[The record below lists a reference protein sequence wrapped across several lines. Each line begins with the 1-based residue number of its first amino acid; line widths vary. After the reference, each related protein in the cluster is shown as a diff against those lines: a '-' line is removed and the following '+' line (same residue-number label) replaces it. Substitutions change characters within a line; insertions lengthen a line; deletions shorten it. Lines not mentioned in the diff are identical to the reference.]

1 MACVARASF
10 AAFASSSSSSS
21 SIPKTGKGGSFVDH
35 CHGVEIKGGGAS
47 ATDEGAGGVLSG
59 LTFAVK
65 DNLDLRGHRT
75 GCGNPDWLR
84 TRGGT
89 PAATHAPCVAAML
102 DAGATCVGK
111 TQMDELAWSLQGENA
126 HYGTP
131 SNPADPSRVPGG
143 SSSGS
148 ACAVAAAHV
157 DVALG
162 TDTAGSVRVPAS
174 YVGVY
179 GFRPSHGRVPVDGCV
194 ALARSFDCVG
204 WFARD
209 AATLMACGAALL
221 PPDRP
226 SGTIHAD
233 GFKRLIVA
241 TDAFATCDAGTR
253 EALISAIERAA
264 KAGGD
269 LEPVGALFENR
280 REETLGVY
288 HGSGDGSGDGSG
300 GGAIDGVPPFEAWW
314 DSFRTLQTRE
324 VWLEHGAWIEE
335 TDPSFGPGVAERFAA
350 AEAGGGAATDAIAA
364 ANAARDAITRRLNAM
379 LEGGG
384 VIVLPSAPSPAL
396 KTGASAEA
404 TEAFRARQLRL
415 TTAAGMAGL
424 PQARRFG
431 RRIVFRALSFDVRRP
446 HDRPRHKKLTNRCS
460 LSLSRR
466 PPQVSIPAA
475 TADGAPVGLSFIAA
489 RGRDEELLALT
500 VSLERALF

>member
-10 AAFASSSSSSS
+10 AAFASSSSSS

-65 DNLDLRGHRT
+65 DNLDLAGHRT

-269 LEPVGALFENR
+269 LEP
-280 REETLGVY
+280 
-288 HGSGDGSGDGSG
+288 
-300 GGAIDGVPPFEAWW
+300 AWW

-431 RRIVFRALSFDVRRP
+431 RRIV
-446 HDRPRHKKLTNRCS
+446 
-460 LSLSRR
+460 
-466 PPQVSIPAA
+466 SIPAA